1 MMRRE
6 SKQDSIL
13 VDRAGSLFTCYSH
26 NNYVHTPSLKNEK
39 ECFHYWDEQALRHIF
54 FFFFL
59 FISFLLTL
67 FLDNTGQLH
76 TTTPPAR
83 KRKVVAFWCSFYTR
97 VGHRITKNHPGDTFS
112 PLLWLQTIIELS
124 TVNVKELFV
133 QRFNEPLKNASY
145 PTSIVFKGLRKSR
158 VEEELSIKD

>member
-13 VDRAGSLFTCYSH
+13 VDRAGSLFTRYSH
-26 NNYVHTPSLKNEK
+26 NNYAHTPSLKNEK
-39 ECFHYWDEQALRHIF
+39 ECFRYWDEQASRDIF

-67 FLDNTGQLH
+67 FLDNTGQLR

-83 KRKVVAFWCSFYTR
+83 KRKVVAFWCSFYSR
-97 VGHRITKNHPGDTFS
+97 VGRRVTKNRPGDAFP
-112 PLLWLQTIIELS
+112 PLSFL
-124 TVNVKELFV
+124 
-133 QRFNEPLKNASY
+133 RFLYYSNSFY
-145 PTSIVFKGLRKSR
+145 WDHHTQCHVFCCNDSR
-158 VEEELSIKD
+158 NWY